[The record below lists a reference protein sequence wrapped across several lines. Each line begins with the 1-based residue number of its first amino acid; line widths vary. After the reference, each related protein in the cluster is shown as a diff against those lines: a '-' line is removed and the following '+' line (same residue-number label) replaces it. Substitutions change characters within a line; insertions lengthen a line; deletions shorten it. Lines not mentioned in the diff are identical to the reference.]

1 MNMSDNDTFVNT
13 DEASLEDTRS
23 KENGNS
29 QRDSETIEGL
39 DEDEMLKLNTVFTM
53 IDKNKSGYI
62 EEEEFDQFIRY
73 IIFLARKF
81 KEDKFAL
88 LWGEAQLCLPYV
100 CL

>member
-1 MNMSDNDTFVNT
+1 MNMSDNDTFVNA

-23 KENGNS
+23 KENENS
-29 QRDSETIEGL
+29 HLQRDSETIEGL

-73 IIFLARKF
+73 IIFLTRKF
-81 KEDKFAL
+81 KVDI
-88 LWGEAQLCLPYV
+88 
-100 CL
+100 

>member
-1 MNMSDNDTFVNT
+1 MNMSDNDTFVNA

-29 QRDSETIEGL
+29 HLQRDIETIEGL

-73 IIFLARKF
+73 TRN
-81 KEDKFAL
+81 
-88 LWGEAQLCLPYV
+88 CLIDI
-100 CL
+100 